1 MCVCGVSTCTE
12 AMKHSIY
19 RTRGTLRVAATTEIS
34 CERSRVQ
41 GIGLSRGPS
50 IGSSQSASQRG
61 LKFPGGSPRGT
72 TSSNV
77 DVLGA
82 HFYSIALL
90 GVTSQPWFC
99 SFFHRYP
106 REPRVPWE
114 RKTVASC
121 LSAKTHVNSVKPPR
135 LPSMT
140 LQSRFDP
147 RSIDPPPTFARKCFL
162 ADDSFPQ
169 FSRGMTNL
177 LVHETSRQPLSHGAR
192 ELGPPNSSA
201 TTGSVYLLSKL
212 EQPIVDGFVWM
223 AKDPSFSNC
232 GLFLRAFLKRK
243 GEGVPGVSVR

>member
-1 MCVCGVSTCTE
+1 MGLITGKKEFFPRSLKNLIPKRIEDPSSLFLLIYGRWRSRRRRASKFTDLQARIYTAPVCVCGVSTCTE

-19 RTRGTLRVAATTEIS
+19 RTRGTLRVAATTEIP
-34 CERSRVQ
+34 CEQSRVQ
-41 GIGLSRGPS
+41 GIGPLTRGPS

-72 TSSNV
+72 ASSNV

-90 GVTSQPWFC
+90 GATSQPWFS

-140 LQSRFDP
+140 LQNCFD
-147 RSIDPPPTFARKCFL
+147 R
-162 ADDSFPQ
+162 Q
-169 FSRGMTNL
+169 L
-177 LVHETSRQPLSHGAR
+177 LHV
-192 ELGPPNSSA
+192 SA
-201 TTGSVYLLSKL
+201 S
-212 EQPIVDGFVWM
+212 
-223 AKDPSFSNC
+223 
-232 GLFLRAFLKRK
+232 
-243 GEGVPGVSVR
+243 